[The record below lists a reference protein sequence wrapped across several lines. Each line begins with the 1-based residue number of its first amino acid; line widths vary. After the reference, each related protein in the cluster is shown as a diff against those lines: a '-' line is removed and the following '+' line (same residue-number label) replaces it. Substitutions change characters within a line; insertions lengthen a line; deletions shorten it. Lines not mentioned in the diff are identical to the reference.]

1 MPELIAPTA
10 RLHAEWLDAHDE
22 WGPGAHE
29 DGFGLQPSDEVRSRS
44 GFTAWVTRLLDQSDP
59 ARAAAMGRLP
69 CSYRWI
75 LEDGRVL
82 GGIALRHELDERTW
96 GLGHVGYGVRPSG
109 RGRGLA
115 TWALGRVLDEARAL
129 ALHRVLLVCEEDN
142 LASVRTIERHGGV
155 LDGGQD
161 TEHGVV
167 RRYWITL

>member
-29 DGFGLQPSDEVRSRS
+29 DGFGL
-44 GFTAWVTRLLDQSDP
+44 
-59 ARAAAMGRLP
+59 
-69 CSYRWI
+69 
-75 LEDGRVL
+75 
-82 GGIALRHELDERTW
+82 RHELDERTW
-96 GLGHVGYGVRPSG
+96 RLGHVGYGVRPTG

-129 ALHRVLLVCEEDN
+129 ALHRMLLVCKEDN
-142 LASVRTIERHGGV
+142 LASVRTTERHGGV
-155 LDGGQD
+155 LDGVQD